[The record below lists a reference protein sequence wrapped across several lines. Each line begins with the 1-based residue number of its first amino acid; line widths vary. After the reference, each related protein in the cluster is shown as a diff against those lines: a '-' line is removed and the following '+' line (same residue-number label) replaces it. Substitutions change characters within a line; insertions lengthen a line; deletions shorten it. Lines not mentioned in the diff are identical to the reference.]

1 MIRQAK
7 FGVKFSVV
15 KKVAI
20 VDLQGFNFYLSLNS
34 INLINFT
41 INLPH
46 PRH

>member
-7 FGVKFSVV
+7 FGVKFWVV
-15 KKVAI
+15 REVAI
-20 VDLQGFNFYLSLNS
+20 VDLKEFNFSLSLNS

-46 PRH
+46 LSH